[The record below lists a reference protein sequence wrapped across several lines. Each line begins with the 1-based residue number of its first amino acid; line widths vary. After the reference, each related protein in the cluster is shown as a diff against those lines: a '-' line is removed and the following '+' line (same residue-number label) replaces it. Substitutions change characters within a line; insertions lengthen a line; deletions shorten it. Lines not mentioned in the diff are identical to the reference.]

1 MFDEFVLDIHKPTL
15 RYKNANMITKT
26 RIYNKNGTAPVFLS
40 YLSGYCLWKHT
51 FGLGF
56 IGGKYIWK
64 YFASINNKMN

>member
-1 MFDEFVLDIHKPTL
+1 MFDEFVLDINKPTW

-40 YLSGYCLWKHT
+40 CRSSYCLSKHI

-56 IGGKYIWK
+56 INGKYIWK
-64 YFASINNKMN
+64 YFNYLDQK